1 MIEEAIV
8 HVGMP
13 KTGSSSIQDTL
24 SRLPMQGVEY
34 LSLNS
39 PNHSGFLMTV
49 LSDNPHD
56 YHSHASNGLS
66 YKEVQELKKNYT
78 QKLHYALE
86 NVDKPK
92 ILISAEDLS
101 RPDGS
106 ISELKYFQ
114 QILLGYCKR
123 VRVIGYVRPPIGYM
137 QSAFQQ
143 RLKGGINF
151 NLNLTSVYPN
161 YYKRFS
167 KIDTVFGREN
177 VELVPFRS
185 DSLYEGDAVLDFAHR
200 IDVDLAP
207 DQIVR
212 TNESLSLEATS
223 LLYVLRRLNKSAPYK
238 KFNRDNGQF
247 IAMLNNFGSQKLVF
261 SASAVASFLEANR
274 QDLDW
279 ISGRLGS
286 SILDKP
292 VVASQV
298 IESENDLLNVA
309 YANRLAIWQLFEQTV
324 PLTQD
329 SQGIAQLIDQLQIL
343 RAKNILPLK
352 SPEHT
357 LFNSNQL
364 ESIAS
369 SYNEPAVIL
378 NTLAYALAI
387 SGQHVTSQCVRD
399 ASKRAAKLVNK
410 TRHSKTSQQLVQGSN

>member
-24 SRLPMQGVEY
+24 SRLPMQEVEY

-49 LSDNPHD
+49 LSDKPHN
-56 YHSHASNGLS
+56 YHSHVSNGLS
-66 YKEVQELKKNYT
+66 YKEVQVLKKNYT
-78 QKLHYALE
+78 QKLHYALK
-86 NVDKPK
+86 NVNKPQ

-106 ISELKYFQ
+106 MSELTYFK

-143 RLKGGINF
+143 RLKGGINS
-151 NLNLTSVYPN
+151 NLNLKSVYPN

-167 KIDTVFGREN
+167 RIDTVFGREN

-185 DSLYEGDAVLDFAHR
+185 DSLYKGDAVLDFAHR

-223 LLYVLRRLNKSAPYK
+223 LLYVLRYLNKSAPYK
-238 KFNRDNGQF
+238 NFNRDNGQF
-247 IAMLNNFGSQKLVF
+247 IAMLNKFGSQKLVF

-286 SILDKP
+286 SILDEP
-292 VVASQV
+292 VIASQT
-298 IESENDLLNVA
+298 IESEHDLLNVA
-309 YANRLAIWQLFEQTV
+309 YANRLAIWQLLEQTV

-329 SQGIAQLIDQLQIL
+329 SQGIAQLIDKLQIL
-343 RAKNILPLK
+343 RAKDILPLK
-352 SPEHT
+352 TPEYS
-357 LFNSNQL
+357 LFNSSQL
-364 ESIAS
+364 ESMTS
-369 SYNEPAVIL
+369 SYNEPVVML
-378 NTLAYALAI
+378 NTLADALAI
-387 SGQHVTSQCVRD
+387 SGQHVTSQCVRE
-399 ASKRAAKLVNK
+399 ASKRAAHKI
-410 TRHSKTSQQLVQGSN
+410 RHSKTSQ